1 MAGTDKIGEFVE
13 WMDGRIRHD
22 GDRDE
27 SARDVRQL
35 KLSTVIA
42 KCGWANR
49 SASRMELLAA
59 RLGERGL
66 HCDPPL
72 TTEDLDR
79 DHRIR
84 FSRML
89 PPVPVQ
95 TPPSEKDLIAYIK
108 ANHRLIPPLD
118 QYGPGIE
125 AEYKLPS
132 GDRVDLLIKDVR
144 RRRWLVIEV
153 ENKGAKNREAPAQL
167 CDYMAEVK
175 AKLLPDG
182 YDIEGMIISA
192 EADPRH
198 VELLMAAQ
206 APGRLHWLTFSM
218 QLQLQP
224 APGSVRA
231 APAGF

>member
-1 MAGTDKIGEFVE
+1 MADADKIGEFVE
-13 WMDGRIRHD
+13 WIDERIRRD
-22 GDRDE
+22 TDRDE
-27 SARDVRQL
+27 AARDFRQL
-35 KLSTVIA
+35 KLSTVISR
-42 KCGWANR
+42 CGWSNR
-49 SASRMELLAA
+49 SAARMELLTA

-66 HCDPPL
+66 HCDPPV

-79 DHRIR
+79 DHWIR

-95 TPPSEKDLIAYIK
+95 TPPSEKDLIAYIE

-118 QYGPGIE
+118 QYGPEIE
-125 AEYKLPS
+125 AEFRLPS
-132 GDRVDLLIKDVR
+132 GDRVDLVIKDVR
-144 RRRWLVIEV
+144 RRRWLVVEV

-167 CDYMAEVK
+167 CDYMSEVK

-224 APGSVRA
+224 ALGSVGVSA
-231 APAGF
+231 EDL

>member
-1 MAGTDKIGEFVE
+1 MADADKIGEFVE
-13 WMDGRIRHD
+13 WIDERIRRD
-22 GDRDE
+22 TDRDE
-27 SARDVRQL
+27 AARDFRQL
-35 KLSTVIA
+35 KLSTVVSR
-42 KCGWANR
+42 CGWSNR
-49 SASRMELLAA
+49 SAARMELLTA

-66 HCDPPL
+66 HCDPPV

-79 DHRIR
+79 DHWIR

-95 TPPSEKDLIAYIK
+95 TPPNEKDLIAYIE

-118 QYGPGIE
+118 QYGPEIE
-125 AEYKLPS
+125 AEFRLPS
-132 GDRVDLLIKDVR
+132 GNRVDLLVKDVR

-153 ENKGAKNREAPAQL
+153 ENKGIKNREAPAQL

-182 YDIEGMIISA
+182 YDIEGMIVSA
-192 EADPRH
+192 EADPHH

-224 APGSVRA
+224 APGSIGVSA
-231 APAGF
+231 DDF